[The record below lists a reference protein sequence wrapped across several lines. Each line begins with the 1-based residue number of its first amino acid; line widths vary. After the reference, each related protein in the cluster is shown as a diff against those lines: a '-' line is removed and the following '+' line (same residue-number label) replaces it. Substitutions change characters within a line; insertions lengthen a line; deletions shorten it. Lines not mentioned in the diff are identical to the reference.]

1 MIAVGHLVGY
11 GAGTIDFVKVFG
23 TTFGDSQF
31 KQLTLV
37 AALALVLA
45 VSITSYAVEERVL
58 VSSRYLLVV
67 LSILR
72 IC

>member
-1 MIAVGHLVGY
+1 MIAIGHLVGY

-37 AALALVLA
+37 AATALVLA

-58 VSSRYLLVV
+58 ISSRYTLVV
-67 LSILR
+67 SSIPGV
-72 IC
+72 C